1 MNKAIIFVLI
11 VSATSLL
18 TSCDSGDIYPV
29 EDPSAITRTLHIQG
43 EFTGHN
49 TVPSDRDRKLM
60 VFTYPKGSSES
71 NRSVR
76 VNAIEEGETSVDIT
90 LVPSD
95 ATHFI
100 MAITDQGNSIMYEIC
115 SGSFEA
121 GTNDAAVSVG
131 NVNMLSYKRLQ
142 AQLYDQSCISC
153 HGTANPSS
161 GLVLE
166 QSVSW
171 QNTVNHATSDGE
183 GTIIIPLDEANSVML
198 QKLISPDDFH
208 SRFSTLKTNDTDLL
222 REWIMNGAKNN

>member
-1 MNKAIIFVLI
+1 MNKTINFLLTVL
-11 VSATSLL
+11 ATSWL

-29 EDPSAITRTLHIQG
+29 EDPSEITRTLHIQG
-43 EFTGHN
+43 KFTGHN
-49 TVPSDRDRKLM
+49 TVPTDRDRKLM
-60 VFTYPKGSSES
+60 VFTYPYGSSES

-115 SGSFEA
+115 SGTFEA
-121 GTNDAAVSVG
+121 GNHDAEVSVG

-153 HGTANPSS
+153 HGTANPSA

-171 QNTVNHATSDGE
+171 QNTVNHETSDGV

-208 SRFSTLKTNDTDLL
+208 SRFSTLKNNDTELL
-222 REWIMNGAKNN
+222 RAWILNGANNN